1 MVEYI
6 KDIASFGAAGA
17 VVLVVWKMFDFL
29 LHIKKKNNTSST
41 YYLRKD
47 DHQRECD
54 YKMSFIVKRLDNIDC
69 KVDNLTIK
77 MDNKYDEILKMLI
90 KMNGGKKND

>member
-29 LHIKKKNNTSST
+29 KKKNNTSST